1 MKKDPTRN
9 ARAALI
15 ELMAAHQL
23 TRGDVARM
31 LGLTPRAGG
40 SHGTVDMWLS
50 GKNRIP
56 AAKLELIEIK
66 APTWKSP
73 APV

>member
-1 MKKDPTRN
+1 MSNNDN
-9 ARAALI
+9 RAALV
-15 ELMAAHQL
+15 ELMTAHQL

-31 LGLTPRAGG
+31 LGLTPRPGG

-56 AAKLELIEIK
+56 PSKLELIRLKIETK
-66 APTWKSP
+66 AP
-73 APV
+73 